1 MVAQSDISAD
11 QEVRAVSKRNS
22 ENVMDKVLKV
32 IGAIVAIWIVF
43 SLVGAVFGFL
53 VHAVL
58 WIALIAGGVLAV
70 GAIAGR
76 NRKSISNRR

>member
-1 MVAQSDISAD
+1 
-11 QEVRAVSKRNS
+11 
-22 ENVMDKVLKV
+22 MDKVLKV

-58 WIALIAGGVLAV
+58 WIALITGGVLAV